1 MISVDIRNLAQL
13 VWFYEST
20 ESVTNVKTKVRNT
33 LHVRGLNCGGAVI
46 NKQL

>member
-1 MISVDIRNLAQL
+1 MISVGIRNLAQL

-33 LHVRGLNCGGAVI
+33 LHVRGLNSGGAVI